1 MTRAAEILGTPR
13 AHLRVPSHWPFGE
26 IDDGIPA
33 RYAQRFS
40 ARLQEAIGTR
50 SYRAI
55 ARESGVSHGTISALV
70 RGDTWPDLITI
81 SKLEWALGRVL
92 WPGQDL
98 FLDELCELRS
108 EHIAYLRAAG
118 RRARMAR
125 T

>member
-1 MTRAAEILGTPR
+1 M
-13 AHLRVPSHWPFGE
+13 PSHWPFGE
-26 IDDGIPA
+26 IDGGIPA

-81 SKLEWALGRVL
+81 AKLEWALGRVL

-98 FLDELCELRS
+98 FLDELAELRRD
-108 EHIAYLRAAG
+108 HVAYQRSIS
-118 RRARMAR
+118 RRARISR
-125 T
+125 S